1 MPGLEWL
8 PEQTRAHIH
17 EAASAAEAALAERL
31 LAVCLIGAAAGPN
44 RNYRGG
50 MPELLVVAQTLDPAL
65 LHDLALG
72 LAGPLR
78 AGLQI
83 RTVTALEL
91 LGSTDVHA
99 LEIAEWRARNVVL
112 AGDDPFASL
121 EITPSDLRHEL
132 ERALRTLSH
141 RLRNRVLWCLATD
154 QRRLD
159 PVLRE
164 ALERLTMIGYHTL
177 ELRGENLPL
186 DEAKALE
193 RFVAWLDGDSVPLLT
208 LRNRLLSNGIPED
221 PLAEL
226 TALSL
231 VTEAACAKIDV
242 LLV

>member
-1 MPGLEWL
+1 G
-8 PEQTRAHIH
+8 EQ
-17 EAASAAEAALAERL
+17 L

-50 MPELLVVAQTLDPAL
+50 MPELVVVAKQLGVEAL
-65 LHDLALG
+65 HALARG
-72 LAGPLR
+72 LAAPLR

-83 RTVTALEL
+83 RTITQLEL

-112 AGDDPFASL
+112 AGEDPFTDL
-121 EITPSDLRHEL
+121 VITPADLRHEL

-186 DEAKALE
+186 DEGKALE
-193 RFVAWLDGDSVPLLT
+193 RFVIWAGADYAPLQA
-208 LRNRLLSNGIPED
+208 LRERLLSNGIPDD

-226 TALSL
+226 TALATL
-231 VTEAACAKIDV
+231 TEAACAEIDD
-242 LLV
+242 LVVGR